1 VDYPIVDGRVQTR
14 ALEYHITDHCNLR
27 CDHCCSYSPI
37 LKKWLADPDDFR
49 RDLTA
54 VRRVVQPQFLK
65 IVGGEP
71 LLHPQLEELLAIAH
85 ELQVGARIQLT
96 TNGLLLANLSPRS
109 WDCIQMLSVSLYPE
123 PALPKELIRD
133 VAREAARRGV
143 EVSWKVQ
150 DRFTCLD
157 RPRLATYYEAS
168 STFADC
174 WIRHRCNS
182 IKNGRF
188 YSCTRPQYVQKFAE
202 TPETFAEDGIPVHVE
217 DAAEL
222 ASRIR
227 RHLMQAEPL
236 HSCFLC
242 NGGNARLETHRQLTP
257 QSVQAKREQLVQ
269 LTASHIN
276 ALAR

>member
-27 CDHCCSYSPI
+27 CDHCCSFSPI
-37 LKKWLADPDDFR
+37 LKKWLADPVDFR
-49 RDLTA
+49 QDLLA
-54 VRRVVQPQFLK
+54 VRRVVRPEFLK

-96 TNGLLLANLSPRS
+96 TNGLLLRQLTPRS

-123 PALPKELIRD
+123 PALPRELIRE
-133 VAREAARRGV
+133 VAREAARRNV
-143 EVSWKVQ
+143 EVSWKMQ
-150 DRFTCLD
+150 DKFTCLD
-157 RPRLATYYEAS
+157 RTTLATHDEAQD
-168 STFADC
+168 TFADC

-188 YSCTRPQYVQKFAE
+188 YSCTRPQYIQKFAADA
-202 TPETFAEDGIPVHVE
+202 PRFAEDGIPVHTT
-217 DAAEL
+217 DAAAL
-222 ASRIR
+222 AARIR
-227 RHLMQAEPL
+227 EHLTQVEPL

-242 NGGNARLETHRQLTP
+242 NGGNAPLDTHRQLTP
-257 QSVQAKREQLVQ
+257 QAIRAKREQLVM
-269 LTASHIN
+269 LTAP
-276 ALAR
+276 